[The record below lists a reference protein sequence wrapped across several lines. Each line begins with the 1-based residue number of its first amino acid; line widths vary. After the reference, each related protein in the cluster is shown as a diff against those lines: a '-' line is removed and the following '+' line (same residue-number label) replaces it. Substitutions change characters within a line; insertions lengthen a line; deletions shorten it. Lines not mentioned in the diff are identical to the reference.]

1 MSSHLLTKR
10 GANILFLL
18 SLNTMTRSLKDINDY
33 YNEALNSID
42 LDHPHYDEIKDL
54 LKDQVADEVY
64 DYAHT
69 VSD

>member
-1 MSSHLLTKR
+1 
-10 GANILFLL
+10 
-18 SLNTMTRSLKDINDY
+18 MTRSLKDINDY